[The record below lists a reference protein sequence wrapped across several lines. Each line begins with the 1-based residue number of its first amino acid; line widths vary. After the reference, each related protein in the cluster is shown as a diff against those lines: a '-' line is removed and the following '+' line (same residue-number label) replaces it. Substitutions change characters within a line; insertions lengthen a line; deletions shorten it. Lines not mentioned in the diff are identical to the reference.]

1 MSDTHNTL
9 MIDEIKQ
16 EIAEAKTD
24 TEIKDLIKMYKLY
37 LREMK
42 NPSQKAI
49 YTNYIIE
56 IENQNTRK
64 GLFEKRIMTERKR
77 TSNEPPE
84 QISALDQLKASHKVL
99 IETEGVADST
109 LINLKTQGEKI
120 RGVSSKVSEVQG
132 LLPQARRHINNMSKW
147 WRG

>member
-1 MSDTHNTL
+1 MSDTII
-9 MIDEIKQ
+9 IDEIKQ

-24 TEIKDLIKMYKLY
+24 TEIKELIKMYKLY

-77 TSNEPPE
+77 TFNEPPPE
-84 QISALDQLKASHKVL
+84 QMSASDQLKASHKVL

-109 LINLKTQGEKI
+109 LINLKIQGEKI
-120 RGVSSKVSEVQG
+120 REVSSKVSSVQG
-132 LLPQARRHINNMSKW
+132 LLPQARRHIHNMSKW